1 MRTSRVAAA
10 ILLLGSLRLDA
21 ATEARFTLG
30 LTGEALS
37 TRTEVDGSASKLSS
51 RGGAILLGVDGV
63 LVDRRFLSFGGFLRY
78 SAFDQTETGAA
89 RSDIEYD
96 QWSYGGN
103 FRAFSNRKL
112 TLGGTILH
120 SVSSPTGESRG
131 AIVGGVQD
139 VREADAAFRT
149 RGFPNLSYSFE
160 DYRFVADDPDTL
172 RDESRQRHTMKALA
186 SYGRF
191 RAALEARQEDVE
203 FFSGMI
209 RQDLRYGFLN
219 LDVNRGGKNSW
230 ETVVN
235 ANEVRVASGDGPFS
249 EPTTVLFTRN
259 RFRHQLTQESYFDL
273 VYSRQSSEDPQGSL
287 DSDSA
292 AAAAHI
298 RLSKSVRLETRL
310 SYISQEGARDVS
322 AGRIQQPAA
331 SVGIRWSGTG
341 AGWNLLAYPRLAY
354 VATSAPG
361 RETESGL
368 GGELYLSAQRAWWT
382 GSSFLVELDGFYNQL
397 TIAPLDPNGS
407 PTDPSF
413 LSGLEK
419 SHLRGRVAWTQSLGP
434 RSRLSLQADAS
445 ERVRFIDGRD
455 VTESQMMG
463 NAGVS
468 WRTVSVR
475 VAGSANRQ
483 KDAEIPTETS
493 IVTANLAWNP
503 LRWLQLDAVG
513 SAERRSVLG
522 DDGDYRYLE
531 GGLRFLYARLAFFA
545 RVRETRSSGSDGPER
560 LDRRIW
566 AGISRTFEFPVLSS
580 RGNGSRNGNR
590 NGSGNG
596 NSHWNGNGGGQ
607 R

>member
-1 MRTSRVAAA
+1 MRTCRWAIAAA
-10 ILLLGSLRLDA
+10 FLLCPLRLDA

-37 TRTEVDGSASKLSS
+37 ALTEVDGAESKRSS
-51 RGGAILLGVDGV
+51 LGGAVLLGVDGA

-78 SAFDQTETGAA
+78 SAFDQTETGVT
-89 RSDIEYD
+89 RSELGYD

-112 TLGGTILH
+112 TLAGTILH
-120 SVSSPTGESRG
+120 AVSSPTGESTG

-139 VREADAAFRT
+139 IRGVEAAFRT
-149 RGFPNLSYSFE
+149 RGFPDFSYSFE
-160 DYRFVADDPDTL
+160 DSRFTADDPETL
-172 RDESRQRHTMKALA
+172 RDQSRRRHTMKALA
-186 SYGRF
+186 SYGIV

-203 FFSGMI
+203 FFSGI
-209 RQDLRYGFLN
+209 VRQDLRYGFLN
-219 LDVNRGGKNSW
+219 LDVNRGGKTSW
-230 ETVVN
+230 ETVLN
-235 ANEVRVASGDGPFS
+235 ANQVRIASGDAAFS
-249 EPTTVLFTRN
+249 DPTTVLFTRN

-273 VYSRQSSEDPQGSL
+273 VYSRQSSEDSQGSL

-292 AAAAHI
+292 AAAAYVQ
-298 RLSKSVRLETRL
+298 LSKSVRLEMRL
-310 SYISQEGARDVS
+310 SYISQEGARDG
-322 AGRIQQPAA
+322 AEGRIQQPAA

-368 GGELYLSAQRAWWT
+368 GGELYLSAQRAWST

-419 SHLRGRVAWTQSLGP
+419 NRLRGRVAWTRGLGP
-434 RSRLSLQADAS
+434 RSRLTLQADAS
-445 ERVRFIDGRD
+445 QRVRFVDGRD
-455 VTESQMMG
+455 ITESQVMA

-468 WRTVSVR
+468 WRTLSAR

-483 KDAEIPTETS
+483 KDAEIPTETT
-493 IVTANLAWNP
+493 ILQADVAWNP

-522 DDGDYRYLE
+522 DEGEYQYLE
-531 GGLRFLYARLAFFA
+531 GGIRFLYARLAFYA
-545 RVRETRSSGSDGPER
+545 RVRETRSSGTDGPER
-560 LDRRIW
+560 LDRRFW
-566 AGISRTFEFPVLSS
+566 AGVSRTFDFPGFSFG
-580 RGNGSRNGNR
+580 RNGSRNGHR
-590 NGSGNG
+590 
-596 NSHWNGNGGGQ
+596 NGNGVGRGNGSAGGQ
-607 R
+607 G